1 MWRKFSAKSMYTH
14 KLLPGVNH
22 YAILASW
29 RVEHNCKFFLQP
41 IIMTSFNFDTWCTAT
56 KLTETS
62 VDILKKEDFDT
73 KEALQL
79 LTLISPTP

>member
-1 MWRKFSAKSMYTH
+1 MYTH
-14 KLLPGVNH
+14 KLLPDVNH